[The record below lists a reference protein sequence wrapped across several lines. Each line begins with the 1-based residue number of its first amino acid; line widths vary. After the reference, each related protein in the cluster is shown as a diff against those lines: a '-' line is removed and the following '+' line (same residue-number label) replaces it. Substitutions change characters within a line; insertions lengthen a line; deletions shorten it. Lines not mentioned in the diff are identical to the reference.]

1 MALLTERQRTA
12 QALAHSI
19 NGMGAWV
26 VSPLPLDDGAKIRF
40 QVLDSDR
47 DAIISKLASWD
58 WAPVPVGSH
67 PRITSRGWE
76 AGTLYEINLP
86 ADTPAVPA
94 YDRKIIPG
102 ELAERQKTEAEVEGV
117 RRYLYGANK

>member
-26 VSPLPLDDGAKIRF
+26 VLPLPLDDGAKIRF

-47 DAIISKLASWD
+47 DAVISKLASWD
-58 WAPVPVGSH
+58 WAPVPVSSH

-86 ADTPAVPA
+86 ADTPAVVD
-94 YDRKIIPG
+94 DRLIRG
-102 ELAERQKTEAEVEGV
+102 ELAERQKTAVEVEALRKYMGWD
-117 RRYLYGANK
+117 K